1 MKKAAMAVAHR
12 ILIIAWHII
21 HDGGVYREAGSSHYD
36 RLHPDR
42 SARRLTRRL
51 QQLGFEVTL
60 KPQMSLGT
68 SPKPDSP
75 QPAMPL
81 KPPAADPKLCR
92 RCARW
97 GIPCIH
103 IRNQR
108 LTNTTPPANVI
119 STT

>member
-12 ILIIAWHII
+12 ILTIAWHII

-75 QPAMPL
+75 PAGNAAQTTGGRPETLSPMRALGHPLYSHL
-81 KPPAADPKLCR
+81 KPKAD
-92 RCARW
+92 
-97 GIPCIH
+97 
-103 IRNQR
+103 Q
-108 LTNTTPPANVI
+108 
-119 STT
+119 